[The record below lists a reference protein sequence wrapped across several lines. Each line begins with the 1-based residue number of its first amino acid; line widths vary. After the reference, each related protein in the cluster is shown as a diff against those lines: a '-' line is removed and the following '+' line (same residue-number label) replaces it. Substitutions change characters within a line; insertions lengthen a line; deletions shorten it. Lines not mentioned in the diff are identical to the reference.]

1 MLSFGY
7 TLTNEIKEMALSNA
21 QKQAAFRARNNKVGS
36 ERLQVVVNFQTKLA
50 LQRLSRHYDLTQSA
64 MIERLLMSELSRVT
78 HELNDDD
85 FKKFTGESVTG

>member
-1 MLSFGY
+1 
-7 TLTNEIKEMALSNA
+7 
-21 QKQAAFRARNNKVGS
+21 
-36 ERLQVVVNFQTKLA
+36 
-50 LQRLSRHYDLTQSA
+50 

>member
-21 QKQAAFRARNNKVGS
+21 EKQAAFRARNKEVGS
-36 ERLQVVVNFQTKLA
+36 ERLQVVVNLQTKLA
-50 LQRLSRHYDLTQSA
+50 LQRLSRHYGLTQSA
-64 MIERLLMSELSRVT
+64 MIERLLMSEQSRVT

-85 FKKFTGESVTG
+85 LKKYTGELVTG